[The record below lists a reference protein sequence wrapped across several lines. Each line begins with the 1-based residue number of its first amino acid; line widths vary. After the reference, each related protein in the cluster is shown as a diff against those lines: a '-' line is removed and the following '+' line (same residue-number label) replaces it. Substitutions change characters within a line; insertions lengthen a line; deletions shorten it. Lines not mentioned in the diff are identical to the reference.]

1 MSKRILYCLTFIF
14 FLASLFVALT
24 NNVYAQCDDD
34 DDCISGW
41 FCSLN
46 IECCQCVYGNDAGGR
61 GPVTCCPP
69 PGGGGSSCSTYEI
82 DGCAAPPTPT
92 PAPTAVATPVPTAAP
107 TTAPT
112 PPVEDNPYGA
122 LPIPRPTPIPC
133 DETRDNEFH
142 SLRPYQASP
151 CNRNAT
157 DLALYCGNDFIL
169 LDRIVIEKIYSSITG
184 EPPYGTYPITWE
196 YRFEGEQISP
206 VRDQS
211 DYVLACRICNSA
223 GECVENRPPP
233 CIPDLGCQGDGD
245 CEITGCVINED
256 GTETCRFVFDREV
269 DIAVDLSGT
278 ELPIMGYTEPSQGTT
293 DPYTVINS
301 VNFNETLTDP
311 DKVNEYVSWYL
322 YGTIGRA
329 EYRPPERN
337 FWGVLTEE
345 GKRKVIDYSGPLK
358 RLLAFESQIVKRW
371 QEVLDTRTSLR
382 CDPNQTDPSSDPDCI
397 RHNQII
403 GCYNLLGNPTPCYPS
418 RIWKRSFRINDW
430 YFAPPLLRDY
440 PSGFLYNLADFAWKL
455 VHFNRWKLYSYIPF
469 SSTEDRIGEAEISS
483 YTIQPAFY
491 SRVVILYSAITNQ
504 VPAKLFFA
512 HMQESFE
519 LADILQSIF
528 SYQGADLDAEPLDVV
543 SSYAPLCNIL
553 EYRKNP
559 GDNLF
564 AGDISATVEYTAQ
577 VACNFINPGL
587 GRLCEAAGGECYSK
601 PEADWVCD
609 TYYNQVDCD
618 FGDFCGE
625 NCERYVPPTYG
636 SECGVGDLYTD
647 YFCFP
652 SSWGWED
659 PCVVAGNTMEGP
671 LRYQCDSDDIFCH
684 YYLCIN
690 EPPSPDTPISDFSY
704 TEVCSVQV
712 PISFKTDTKTPLAK
726 EVWSKLVSGPA
737 GAFRRIFPQI
747 EDEEGRPVRRLWD
760 IPAATSV
767 RYTSLTEN
775 VTVPGGGNADLF
787 FPHIGG
793 VHEYFLNC
801 IQKTL
806 RPYGYGYGCITGP
819 PPLTHITGEG
829 DCATPP
835 PPGTSTFG
843 SGLCEIP
850 EGGFCSPEYL
860 MNATGWTECQAQTAA
875 IICNR
880 ESGGNPSAI
889 NCGCLTGT
897 SVDYSVG
904 LFQINLLAHTAE
916 TTPQL
921 RCYEAFEYSCY
932 YYWCENQ
939 GEISC
944 TILDQ
949 DVVNQ
954 CADYYF
960 DATNNITKAY
970 QLSLGGTNWTPWSA
984 ATACADEIAA
994 LGCP

>member
-24 NNVYAQCDDD
+24 KSAYAQCSPP
-34 DDCISGW
+34 CRSGW
-41 FCSLN
+41 FCSLG
-46 IECCQCVYGNDAGGR
+46 EFCCRCDYGFDADADSE
-61 GPVTCCPP
+61 GPITCCDP
-69 PGGGGSSCSTYEI
+69 PGGRDPCDRYYVS
-82 DGCAAPPTPT
+82 GCAAPPPTPT
-92 PAPTAVATPVPTAAP
+92 IAPTPTAAP
-107 TTAPT
+107 TAAPT

-196 YRFEGEQISP
+196 YMSDGEQISP
-206 VRDQS
+206 VSDQS

-469 SSTEDRIGEAEISS
+469 SSTEDRIGEVEISS
-483 YTIQPAFY
+483 YSIQPPSY
-491 SRVVILYSAITNQ
+491 SSVVILYSAITNQ
-504 VPAKLFFA
+504 TPAELFFA

-528 SYQGADLDAEPLDVV
+528 SYQGADRDAEPLNIVPY
-543 SSYAPLCNIL
+543 YAPLCNIL

-587 GRLCEAAGGECYSK
+587 GRLCEAGGGECYSK

-625 NCERYVPPTYG
+625 NCERYVPPTFG
-636 SECGVGDLYTD
+636 EECGVGVEYTD

-659 PCVVAGNTMEGP
+659 PCIFGGNTMEGP

-690 EPPSPDTPISDFSY
+690 QPPPPDTPISDFSY
-704 TEVCSVQV
+704 TEVCTVQV
-712 PISFKTDTKTPLAK
+712 PINFKTDTKTPLA
-726 EVWSKLVSGPA
+726 EGVWSKLVSGPA

-747 EDEEGRPVRRLWD
+747 EDEEGRPIRNLWD

-767 RYTSLTEN
+767 RYTSLNED
-775 VTVPGGGNADLF
+775 VSVVGGGNANLF

-793 VHEYFLNC
+793 IHEYFLNC

-806 RPYGYGYGCITGP
+806 RPYGYGHGCIDGP
-819 PPLTHITGEG
+819 PPLEQFIGNGPLCSEHNNLPPLFDNFCTVTYLRPFFDAADCTGDLDEKAQIA
-829 DCATPP
+829 AT
-835 PPGTSTFG
+835 
-843 SGLCEIP
+843 
-850 EGGFCSPEYL
+850 
-860 MNATGWTECQAQTAA
+860 
-875 IICNR
+875 ICMR
-880 ESGGNPSAI
+880 ESGGNANII
-889 NCGCLTGT
+889 NCRCLNPGDGVDNDGDGLIDC
-897 SVDYSVG
+897 SDPNGDESSLDYSVG
-904 LFQINLLAHTAE
+904 LFQINLLAHCNHQT
-916 TTPQL
+916 
-921 RCYEAFEYSCY
+921 FEYARSDPP
-932 YYWCENQ
+932 WCPYGLAAPWCIINDQETLNECVDFYTIPEENARKMV
-939 GEISC
+939 S
-944 TILDQ
+944 
-949 DVVNQ
+949 
-954 CADYYF
+954 
-960 DATNNITKAY
+960 
-970 QLSLGGTNWTPWSA
+970 LSLCGTNWTPWS
-984 ATACADEIAA
+984 TW
-994 LGCP
+994 P

>member
-1 MSKRILYCLTFIF
+1 MLKRVLYCLTFIF

-24 NNVYAQCDDD
+24 KSIYAQCDPP
-34 DDCISGW
+34 CLSESGW
-41 FCSLN
+41 FCSLDSF
-46 IECCQCVYGNDAGGR
+46 CCRCDYGNDAGGR
-61 GPVTCCPP
+61 GPVTCCDPP
-69 PGGGGSSCSTYEI
+69 GGGSSCDDPYDV

-92 PAPTAVATPVPTAAP
+92 PAPTAVATPIPTA

-151 CNRNAT
+151 CNRDAT
-157 DLALYCGNDFIL
+157 DLALFCGNDFIL
-169 LDRIVIEKIYSSITG
+169 LDTIVIEKIYSSYDTN
-184 EPPYGTYPITWE
+184 PPGTYPLTWE

-211 DYVLACRICNSA
+211 DSALACRICNSA

-233 CIPDLGCQGDGD
+233 CIPDLGCQSPGD

-256 GTETCRFVFDREV
+256 GTETCHFVVDRVV

-301 VNFNETLTDP
+301 INFNETLTDP

-337 FWGVLTEE
+337 FWGNLTEA

-358 RLLAFESQIVKRW
+358 RLLAFESQVVKRW
-371 QEVLDTRTSLR
+371 NEVERAKTSISSE
-382 CDPNQTDPSSDPDCI
+382 CDPNQTEPSSDLDCI

-403 GCYNLLGNPTPCYPS
+403 GCYNLLGNPTHCYPG
-418 RIWKRSFRINDW
+418 RTLIRSFRIADW
-430 YFAPPLLRDY
+430 LYRPPFRSDY
-440 PSGFLYNLADFAWKL
+440 TSRTLYNLLYNTWKFA
-455 VHFNRWKLYSYIPF
+455 HFNRWKLYSYIPF
-469 SSTEDRIGEAEISS
+469 SSTEDRIGEVEISS
-483 YTIQPAFY
+483 YSIQPPSY
-491 SRVVILYSAITNQ
+491 SSVVILYSAITNQ

-528 SYQGADLDAEPLDVV
+528 SYQGADRDAEPLNIVPY
-543 SSYAPLCNIL
+543 YAPLCNIL

-577 VACNFINPGL
+577 VACTFIDPGH
-587 GRLCEAAGGECYSK
+587 GRVCEAAGGECYSK
-601 PEADWVCD
+601 PESDWVCD

-618 FGDFCGE
+618 FGDFCGV
-625 NCERYVPPTYG
+625 NCEEYVPPETLPYPMCDEFHPDYSCYPNSYSYHENCPSPIIDG
-636 SECGVGDLYTD
+636 YCPSG
-647 YFCFP
+647 YFCGIDMCAIP
-652 SSWGWED
+652 
-659 PCVVAGNTMEGP
+659 P
-671 LRYQCDSDDIFCH
+671 
-684 YYLCIN
+684 
-690 EPPSPDTPISDFSY
+690 EPDVEITDFSY
-704 TEVCSVQV
+704 TETCTVQV
-712 PISFKTDTKTPLAK
+712 PINFKTDTKTPLAE

-747 EDEEGRPVRRLWD
+747 EDEEGRPIRNLWD

-767 RYTSLTEN
+767 RYTSLNED
-775 VTVPGGGNADLF
+775 VSVVGGGNANLF

-806 RPYGYGYGCITGP
+806 RPYGYGHGCIDGP
-819 PPLTHITGEG
+819 PPLEQFIGNGPLCSEHNNLPPLFGNFCTVTYLRQFFQAAGCTGDLDEKAQIA
-829 DCATPP
+829 AT
-835 PPGTSTFG
+835 
-843 SGLCEIP
+843 
-850 EGGFCSPEYL
+850 
-860 MNATGWTECQAQTAA
+860 
-875 IICNR
+875 ICMR
-880 ESGGNPSAI
+880 ESGGNANVI
-889 NCGCLTGT
+889 NCRCLNPGDGVDNDGDGLIDCSDPDGDRSTL
-897 SVDYSVG
+897 DYSVG
-904 LFQINLLAHTAE
+904 LFQINLLAHCNHQTFDYARSDPPWCPYGLAAPWCIINDQE
-916 TTPQL
+916 T
-921 RCYEAFEYSCY
+921 
-932 YYWCENQ
+932 
-939 GEISC
+939 
-944 TILDQ
+944 
-949 DVVNQ
+949 VNE
-954 CADYYF
+954 CVDFY
-960 DATNNITKAY
+960 TNPEDNARKMVS
-970 QLSLGGTNWTPWSA
+970 LSLCGTNWTPWS
-984 ATACADEIAA
+984 TW
-994 LGCP
+994 P